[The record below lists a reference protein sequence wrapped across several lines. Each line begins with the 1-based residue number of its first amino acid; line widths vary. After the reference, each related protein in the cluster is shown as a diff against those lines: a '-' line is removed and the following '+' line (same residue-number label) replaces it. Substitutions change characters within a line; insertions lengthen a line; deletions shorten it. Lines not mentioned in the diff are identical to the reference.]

1 MRSRC
6 RSECRG
12 LPDGGSILCGGMRGN
27 MRNIKIGLIIILS
40 ILTVGLCGILLYG
53 MTGGTA
59 HNMFMNSG
67 HQNYADMQMVL
78 EEEVSPDG
86 IDSISVLYGMNSND
100 IYIYESENDAVLVR
114 EYSSTELSDN
124 EITTVRVNDG
134 SLEVRGARRNNAD
147 FGFHLFYF
155 DNRGHFNRHYT
166 EVYIPASYRG
176 GLLLETS
183 SGDIVSD
190 KNIESEK
197 DFSVTSSS
205 GDVHFLSVT
214 AANISVTTSSGYI
227 KIEDIDTSESD
238 SDGKINMKTSSGDV
252 NLGELTGET
261 RIESSSGNLTVQA
274 ISGDAQL
281 KTTSGDMNLKE
292 LAGETKLESSS
303 GYLSVEII
311 SGNATLKTS
320 SGDVTVQHI
329 DGDLQAVTSSGYV
342 RILEGSG
349 DRSIST
355 NSGDVTV
362 EGAEG
367 SFQVDSSS
375 GDVQITIQKG
385 EGRIGTTSGDV
396 RLDLKELAGALN
408 INSSSGYVNVK
419 LPAENEFEFEAN
431 TASGDIV
438 TFFDD
443 ELQMSSKKDHAQGAH
458 GTNTQGNRM
467 EIRTSSG
474 DVRIMKY

>member
-1 MRSRC
+1 MGSRC

-59 HNMFMNSG
+59 HNMFMNSE
-67 HQNYADMQMVL
+67 HQNYEDMQMVL
-78 EEEVSPDG
+78 EKEVSLDG

-100 IYIYESENDAVLVR
+100 IYIYESENDDVLVR
-114 EYSSTELSDN
+114 EYSSTELDDN
-124 EITTVRVNDG
+124 EITTVRVKDG
-134 SLEVRGARRNNAD
+134 SLEVRGARRNNVD
-147 FGFHLFYF
+147 FGFRLFYF
-155 DNRGHFNRHYT
+155 GNGGHFNRHYT

-176 GLLLETS
+176 EFLLETS

-190 KNIESEK
+190 MNIQSEK
-197 DFSVTSSS
+197 DFSVGSSS
-205 GDVHFLSVT
+205 GDVHLLDVT
-214 AANISVTTSSGYI
+214 AANVSATTSSGYV
-227 KIEDIDTSESD
+227 KIEDIATSASESG
-238 SDGKINMKTSSGDV
+238 GKINIKTSSGDV
-252 NLGELTGET
+252 NLGELTGDT
-261 RIESSSGNLTVQA
+261 KIESSSGNLTVEMIA
-274 ISGDAQL
+274 GDVQL

-320 SGDVTVQHI
+320 SGDVSIQHI
-329 DGDLQAVTSSGYV
+329 DGDIQAVTSSGYV

-362 EGAEG
+362 ESAEG

-375 GDVQITIQKG
+375 GDVQITVQKG
-385 EGRIGTTSGDV
+385 DGSIGTTSGDV
-396 RLDLKELAGALN
+396 RLELKELNGALS
-408 INSSSGYVNVK
+408 INSSSGYVNLK

-443 ELQMSSKKDHAQGAH
+443 ELQISSRKDHAQGVH
-458 GTNTQGNRM
+458 GANTQGNRV